1 MIWTAATTLAGSLVD
16 TGHRRRRSPDLSTLI
31 AEHGLV
37 RGVTHGVKWRMPS
50 TGSASDEPHPGQPG
64 ASPRGGAGHRTH

>member
-16 TGHRRRRSPDLSTLI
+16 TDHGRRRNPGLSTLI

-37 RGVTHGVKWRMPS
+37 RGVAHGVKWRVPS
-50 TGSASDEPHPGQPG
+50 TGSASGDPHPGQPG
-64 ASPRGGAGHRTH
+64 ASPRGGAGRRTP